1 MNKEKSKEQQKKK
14 TSDCE
19 MKPCDRYTIFGD
31 EPFSEKAVSLFNKPR
46 NKKPTDPEP
55 ELKVK
60 PSSNEKNKQRNPFF
74 HQLDLKKEKEVQYRK
89 KKVQKKK

>member
-1 MNKEKSKEQQKKK
+1 
-14 TSDCE
+14 

-60 PSSNEKNKQRNPFF
+60 PSSNEKNKQRNPLFSPVRP
-74 HQLDLKKEKEVQYRK
+74 QKRKGSPIQKEKSPK
-89 KKVQKKK
+89 KK